1 MVKIST
7 VFLLYKQSLVR
18 QGWFGS
24 VQKPGPV
31 QIIQKFKEQNMQDS
45 SSEMVAPTLFRNDS
59 IYVMF
64 YKRKVRILGQFSKS
78 GRDGGKF
85 E

>member
-1 MVKIST
+1 
-7 VFLLYKQSLVR
+7 
-18 QGWFGS
+18 
-24 VQKPGPV
+24 
-31 QIIQKFKEQNMQDS
+31 MQDS

-78 GRDGGKF
+78 GRGGGKF